1 MSASPATALD
11 RSVIREPAVHGAEH
25 HSGNVDLRRGLAR
38 QQRGASRQRDNGY
51 RSPEGSASAH
61 CDLPCEARRAPVL
74 DKLCPRNHP
83 LAINVPDNGSLNINP
98 LTKKVSNREPRHLD
112 GPGLLDLILALAIA
126 AFLPADWHGAHA
138 GVAVARCAH
147 RWKRLESRG
156 FAPLAIVNV

>member
-1 MSASPATALD
+1 MSASPAATLN
-11 RSVIREPAVHGAEH
+11 RSIIRETAVNGAEH
-25 HSGNVDLRRGLAR
+25 YSRNVDLRRGLAR
-38 QQRGASRQRDNGY
+38 QQRGSSRQRDNGY

-61 CDLPCEARRAPVL
+61 CDLPCEAAGPL
-74 DKLCPRNHP
+74 CWKLCPRNHP

-138 GVAVARCAH
+138 GVAVAGCAH

-156 FAPLAIVNV
+156 FALLAIVNV